1 MKRYL
6 VRIPS
11 EVEAFVRRLHPIIKT
26 KIRNAIDEIG
36 NDPYLGKPLKD
47 ELAGLFSFRV
57 STYRVVYQVKARE
70 VLVEIIEVA
79 ARKIVYQKVASF
91 LKKIH

>member
-57 STYRVVYQVKARE
+57 STYRAHYPVQARAG
-70 VLVEIIEVA
+70 LV
-79 ARKIVYQKVASF
+79 
-91 LKKIH
+91 